1 MIKRLIVS
9 RALRQGIL
17 GGSPFWRVVWI
28 ANFVYKKFGPDAEQE
43 APISFDEPL
52 KEGEVWAVV
61 HEPAKTKK
69 AQGIGRK
76 FLIGPKR
83 TPSRANTMTGLA
95 LGVMGEK
102 IMSVPSAERINEI
115 LGEDVFEPPKPT
127 RAQKRAQKKTAKLAK
142 KTAKA
147 NAKATKSQVAKDQK
161 AAKREERSA
170 HKLAA
175 ASAAAEKKLAKA
187 NAAAAKKER
196 AASVKLAKREAKLE
210 EREAKAASKAKA
222 AKRTA
227 KATKREAKIAKRE
240 AALAGTT
247 SGRPK
252 RKRRN
257 KADIS
262 SEADNGSEVDMVEV
276 VPVSVLKALDEADQT

>member
-28 ANFVYKKFGPDAEQE
+28 ANFVYNKFGPDAEQE

-69 AQGIGRK
+69 AQGLGRK

-147 NAKATKSQVAKDQK
+147 DAKAAKSQVAKDQK
-161 AAKREERSA
+161 AAKREEKAA
-170 HKLAA
+170 HKLAM
-175 ASAAAEKKLAKA
+175 ASAAAKKKLAEA
-187 NAAAAKKER
+187 DAAAAKKER
-196 AASVKLAKREAKLE
+196 AASAKLATREAKREK
-210 EREAKAASKAKA
+210 REARAASKAKA

-227 KATKREAKIAKRE
+227 KAAKREAKIAKRE
-240 AALAGTT
+240 AALVGKTG
-247 SGRPK
+247 GRPK

-257 KADIS
+257 KADVG
-262 SEADNGSEVDMVEV
+262 SEADNGFEVGRVEV
-276 VPVSVLKALDEADQT
+276 VPVTVLEVFDEADQI